1 MTSTRTPGSATS
13 SRRFQ
18 TIRRHEFTSCCR
30 GNGKLDSNHPRP
42 SRKPRSISRA
52 KIEGAHRMHT
62 LQGGGRSLIVFHSSN
77 PFSIFARPG
86 SRFSSRSIKS
96 PQHLVRSRSAARS
109 TTSFPDVSANSRPSC
124 AVTYILAPLG
134 KHSVRLVSNRNLR
147 MLSVTQ
153 LWNLATGKA
162 RLSAICCEGLRQ
174 VCALTLLAPCHG
186 QNASRSSRP
195 LL

>member
-1 MTSTRTPGSATS
+1 MRDTPSFPLAL
-13 SRRFQ
+13 
-18 TIRRHEFTSCCR
+18 R
-30 GNGKLDSNHPRP
+30 GRLGVWNSHRENHLGQRP
-42 SRKPRSISRA
+42 CAPHQQVGHMMASDLIKYPLEPLAR
-52 KIEGAHRMHT
+52 
-62 LQGGGRSLIVFHSSN
+62 GGRSLIVFHSSN

-147 MLSVTQ
+147 MVSVTQ

-174 VCALTLLAPCHG
+174 VCALMLLAPCHG
-186 QNASRSSRP
+186 QNASRSPRP
-195 LL
+195 IP